1 MYSLLLAIIY
11 IAFISLGLP
20 DSLIGSA
27 WPVMHQELQV
37 SVSYAGIITMTIAGG
52 TIVSSLFSDKLTRQ
66 FGAGLVT
73 ALSVLTTAIALFG
86 FSISTH
92 FLALV
97 FWAIPYGLGAGA
109 VDAALNNYVALHYT
123 SRHMNWLHC
132 FWGVGASISPYIMS
146 FYLTNGQSW
155 NNGYRTIGILQLILT
170 AVLFF
175 SLPLWKR
182 QKDTHA
188 SDSTTKALRFSEI
201 LKLKGIWAI
210 LIAFFAYSAVEQT
223 TGLWAS
229 TFLVTAKHIHPDI
242 AARFAAF
249 FFLGITFG
257 RFICGFIADRLG
269 DKQLIRVGTG
279 IILIGLLFI
288 LLPSSQTFWAL
299 SGLIIVGVGC
309 APIYPSI
316 IHATPTNFGKEYSQS
331 IIGIQMAF
339 AYVGTTFVPPFF
351 GWLASVT
358 TLAIYPFFLSFFAFL
373 MLFSTERLNQ
383 LLKG

>member
-1 MYSLLLAIIY
+1 
-11 IAFISLGLP
+11 
-20 DSLIGSA
+20 
-27 WPVMHQELQV
+27 
-37 SVSYAGIITMTIAGG
+37 
-52 TIVSSLFSDKLTRQ
+52 
-66 FGAGLVT
+66 
-73 ALSVLTTAIALFG
+73 
-86 FSISTH
+86 
-92 FLALV
+92 
-97 FWAIPYGLGAGA
+97 
-109 VDAALNNYVALHYT
+109 
-123 SRHMNWLHC
+123 
-132 FWGVGASISPYIMS
+132 MS

-182 QKDTHA
+182 QKDTYT
-188 SDSTTKALRFSEI
+188 SDSTTKALSFNEI

-229 TFLVTAKHIHPDI
+229 TFLVTAKNIHPDI

-279 IILIGLLFI
+279 IILIGLVFI
-288 LLPSSQTFWAL
+288 LLPSSQTFWVL

-331 IIGIQMAF
+331 VIGIQMAF

-358 TLAIYPFFLSFFAFL
+358 SLAIYPFFLAFFALL

-383 LLKG
+383 LLKLND

>member
-1 MYSLLLAIIY
+1 
-11 IAFISLGLP
+11 
-20 DSLIGSA
+20 
-27 WPVMHQELQV
+27 MHQELQV

-52 TIVSSLFSDKLTRQ
+52 TIVSSLFSDKLTRK

-97 FWAIPYGLGAGA
+97 LWAIPYGLGAGA

-132 FWGVGASISPYIMS
+132 FWGVGAAISPYIMS

-182 QKDTHA
+182 QKDAHT
-188 SDSTTKALRFSEI
+188 SDSTTKALSFSEI
-201 LKLKGIWAI
+201 LKLKGIRAI

-229 TFLVTAKHIHPDI
+229 TFLVTAKNIHPDI

-331 IIGIQMAF
+331 VIGIQMAF
-339 AYVGTTFVPPFF
+339 AYVGTTFVPSFF

-358 TLAIYPFFLSFFAFL
+358 SLAIYPFFLAFFALL